1 MATTKKT
8 AEPKTFV
15 NDNALD
21 RESMSIGEILNSEP
35 KVTVMMAPDPKD
47 PMFRCT
53 INGYTMQFPKG
64 ELIEVPESV
73 ATLIRQSKIASA
85 QKSAQEA
92 ALIKGMVY
100 SI

>member
-1 MATTKKT
+1 MATKKE
-8 AEPKTFV
+8 ARPFV
-15 NDNALD
+15 NDATLD
-21 RESMSIGEILNSEP
+21 RESMSIGDLLKAEP
-35 KVTVMMAPDPKD
+35 KVAVMMAPDSKD

-73 ATLIRQSKIASA
+73 AQIIRNSKIAST

-92 ALIKGMVY
+92 ALIKGVAY
-100 SI
+100 SM

>member
-1 MATTKKT
+1 MATKKT
-8 AEPKTFV
+8 AEAKPFV

-21 RESMSIGEILNSEP
+21 RESMSIGEIIKNEP
-35 KVTVMMAPDPKD
+35 KVPIIMAPDPKD

-73 ATLIRQSKIASA
+73 AELIRQSKVSAA
-85 QKSAQEA
+85 QKTAQEA
-92 ALIKGMVY
+92 ALIKGLELQM
-100 SI
+100 